1 MARRDHLFRLQC
13 APIIGSNSPQSSQN
27 LFRTQALI
35 AFVCSVFLYIYPDS
49 PGPCLFLLLPGQ
61 GYFADPQNG
70 ILGIIVIALG
80 FVIWWQQRRIDKKED
95 LIETLQKELGAA
107 ADSYTKNYIETVKEV
122 VTTQKDT
129 TSALNLLQ
137 RSIDSLTSG
146 FQSFINR
153 RGKP

>member
-1 MARRDHLFRLQC
+1 MERV
-13 APIIGSNSPQSSQN
+13 IE
-27 LFRTQALI
+27 
-35 AFVCSVFLYIYPDS
+35 
-49 PGPCLFLLLPGQ
+49 
-61 GYFADPQNG
+61 YFADPQNG

-146 FQSFINR
+146 FQSFING